1 MVCLL
6 AVMPLGLSV
15 RSELAKLLAKTNT
28 RNSSTDSMN
37 HLSDS
42 MSCSPVKIATFA
54 EQKATMYELQSDS
67 PRFLQA

>member
-15 RSELAKLLAKTNT
+15 RSELALPAKTNT